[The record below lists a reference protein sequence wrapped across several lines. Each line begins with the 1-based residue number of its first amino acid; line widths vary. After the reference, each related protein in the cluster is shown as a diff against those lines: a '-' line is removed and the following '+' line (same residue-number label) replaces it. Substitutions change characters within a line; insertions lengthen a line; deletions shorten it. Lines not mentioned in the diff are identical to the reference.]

1 MQLEAFIHEQQHS
14 EKEVETFE
22 MLLVDKVT
30 RAMKGKD
37 AFQVSKCKVGPL
49 ES

>member
-1 MQLEAFIHEQQHS
+1 LEAFIREQQCL
-14 EKEVETFE
+14 EKEVETSE
-22 MLLVDKVT
+22 MLLANKMI

>member
-1 MQLEAFIHEQQHS
+1 MQLEALICEQHS
-14 EKEVETFE
+14 KKKVETFE
-22 MLLVDKVT
+22 MLLANKVT
-30 RAMKGKD
+30 RAMKGED